1 MRHPSRRSFELKE
14 KIVEC
19 LEKIN
24 PSYFDLLLPL
34 SRWKILSV
42 RDLKGESEYGGSD
55 SGFYKI
61 ISKLEKNLL
70 IDSFFNQWSNE
81 KFVYL
86 SSQGAKALGKNSGG
100 LNINR
105 DLRFHDS
112 LVTKVARKFLSYSFV
127 KDLYLD
133 FQVKEAFPL
142 VERTPDCLIQ
152 GEIKRPFNL
161 AIEVELTQKNRD
173 RVREIFQT
181 YGDSKVVNHVLYI
194 TDKKAIFN
202 AYKKY
207 LTQLGGEKICKKILI
222 MHAKNLAKGTFVLER
237 SPIFF
242 NYKETN
248 LAEVFGTPML
258 NEER

>member
-1 MRHPSRRSFELKE
+1 M
-14 KIVEC
+14 EC

-34 SRWKILSV
+34 SRWKILSL
-42 RDLKGESEYGGSD
+42 RDLKKEAEYGGSD

-70 IDSFFNQWSNE
+70 IDCFYNQWSNE

-86 SSQGAKALGKNSGG
+86 STQGAKALGENVGS

-112 LVTKVARKFLSYSFV
+112 LVTKVARKFLSYPFV
-127 KDLYLD
+127 RDLYLD
-133 FQVKEAFPL
+133 FQIKEAFPV
-142 VERTPDCLIQ
+142 VERTPDCLIH
-152 GEIKRPFNL
+152 GEKKRPFTL
-161 AIEVELTQKNRD
+161 ALEVELTRKNQE
-173 RVREIFQT
+173 RVKQIFQT

-194 TDKKAIFN
+194 TDKKSIFN

-207 LTQLGGEKICKKILI
+207 LTQLGGEKLCKKILI
-222 MHAKNLAKGTFVLER
+222 MHAKNLARGTFVLER
-237 SPIFF
+237 SPVFF
-242 NYKETN
+242 NDKDTN
-248 LAEVFGTPML
+248 LAEVFGPSL
-258 NEER
+258 DNEQEMGR